1 MPPAEAQRVEAFVFV
16 VITHFKLILL
26 ISSQHGRAVISKIS
40 CNFDFFC
47 QITLLTHLTL
57 SISACLRFQS

>member
-1 MPPAEAQRVEAFVFV
+1 MPPAEAQRVKAFVFV

-40 CNFDFFC
+40 CDFDFFLANY
-47 QITLLTHLTL
+47 ITYSSHTL
-57 SISACLRFQS
+57 HFGLS